1 MNKYNIKNMTLTIVA
16 ILIIC
21 LSGSINAAN
30 TAKGKITF
38 YGTGWK
44 VNTVRVQTTA
54 PFVGQSCGIRTD
66 GYHTDPA
73 QSGNATHQAA
83 LLMAYQ
89 NKKWVQLIL
98 EGCYAGVP
106 KIIGV
111 YVTDF

>member
-1 MNKYNIKNMTLTIVA
+1 MYKYKITTLLLTI
-16 ILIIC
+16 LTFSFIC
-21 LSGSINAAN
+21 LSGSANAAN

-38 YGTGWK
+38 YGTGWT
-44 VNTVRVQTTA
+44 VNSVRVKTTA
-54 PFVGQSCGIRTD
+54 PFVGQPCATRND